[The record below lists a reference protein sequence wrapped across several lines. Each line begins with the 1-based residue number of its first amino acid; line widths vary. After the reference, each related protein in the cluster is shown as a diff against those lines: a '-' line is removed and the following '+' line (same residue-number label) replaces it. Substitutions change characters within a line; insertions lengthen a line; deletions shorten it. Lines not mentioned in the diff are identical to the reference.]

1 MNPSFLH
8 YEQYLKYRESFK
20 SHKTLKLLDG
30 ISLFNDSLL
39 DFYKDQCVTSR
50 NRESSNNNMKSTEY
64 NKNEIVEQ
72 STFLENTPYYLS
84 KNKRKIEKSKTVR
97 DKKIKGKLQFT
108 DL

>member
-1 MNPSFLH
+1 MNPSFHH
-8 YEQYLKYRESFK
+8 YDQYLKYRGTFK

-39 DFYKDQCVTSR
+39 DSYKDQCKISV
-50 NRESSNNNMKSTEY
+50 NRESSDNHMNSTECT
-64 NKNEIVEQ
+64 KNELGEQ

-84 KNKRKIEKSKTVR
+84 KNKRKIEKSKTFR

>member
-1 MNPSFLH
+1 MNPSFNL
-8 YEQYLKYRESFK
+8 YEQYLKYRQTFR

-39 DFYKDQCVTSR
+39 DSYKNQGVVSS
-50 NRESSNNNMKSTEY
+50 NRESYDYLMNSTECT
-64 NKNEIVEQ
+64 KNELGEQ

-97 DKKIKGKLQFT
+97 DRKKNSKHQFT

>member
-1 MNPSFLH
+1 
-8 YEQYLKYRESFK
+8 
-20 SHKTLKLLDG
+20 
-30 ISLFNDSLL
+30 
-39 DFYKDQCVTSR
+39 
-50 NRESSNNNMKSTEY
+50 MKSTEY